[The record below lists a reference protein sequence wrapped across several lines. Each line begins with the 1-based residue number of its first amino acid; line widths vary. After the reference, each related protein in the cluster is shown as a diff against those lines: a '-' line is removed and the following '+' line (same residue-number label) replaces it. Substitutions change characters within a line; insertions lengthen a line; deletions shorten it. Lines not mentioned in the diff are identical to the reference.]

1 MSGDQVACPFCGK
14 SRRLDLCDLGTGESD
29 IECEGCENTYYV
41 YIDYISDVT
50 VSEKSCHK
58 MEGK

>member
-1 MSGDQVACPFCGK
+1 MTEIIECPFCGAIK
-14 SRRLDLCDLGTGESD
+14 RLCLPDLGTGESEL
-29 IECEGCENTYYV
+29 ECEGCENTYYV

>member
-1 MSGDQVACPFCGK
+1 MTEIIECPFCKDTRGIY
-14 SRRLDLCDLGTGESD
+14 LPDLGTGESD

-50 VSEKSCHK
+50 VSEKSCYK